1 MITEERLQGAIKLAN
16 EVTGTTF
23 KLWYDEWIYKLIQE
37 GEVIAEWSRIEPLYN
52 VLVEAVKQYTY

>member
-23 KLWYDEWIYKLIQE
+23 QLWYDEWIYKLIQDW
-37 GEVIAEWSRIEPLYN
+37 EVIADWWIEQLYN
-52 VLVEAVKQYTY
+52 VLVETVKQHMY